1 MVRGP
6 MATVRPLL
14 LLAPALPWLAGCG
27 AAEPGPLALGYCYRT
42 LAEVDCYTTPEPNR
56 QPLGLVVGPPVVV
69 YGREAEGK
77 EARDEQD

>member
-1 MVRGP
+1 

-14 LLAPALPWLAGCG
+14 LLASTLPCLSGCG
-27 AAEPGPLALGYCYRT
+27 GAEPAPLAFGYCYRT

-69 YGREAEGK
+69 YGRETDER
-77 EARDEQD
+77 EARDEQG